1 MKKVRITNREP
12 EQKCSTG
19 TLEQKKKKS
28 DMQSKK
34 KFQE

>member
-1 MKKVRITNREP
+1 MMKKSHITNRD
-12 EQKCSTG
+12 G
-19 TLEQKKKKS
+19 TKLFHGTSEQKKKKS